1 MLDHLNFVAYYLAGL
16 VVGIISISLLYA
28 CFTYYGS
35 YRWSIWSSKKY
46 LLSHGRGCRV
56 EDNQYAIRHDKIR
69 RVLFVP
75 LFTIFSCAVGFLAL
89 KEPGSRWGLIT
100 ASIIFMTFVALVE
113 SRFELRIGLLDKVNE
128 KNSKAFF
135 SGLDGLTEQ
144 FTYEYGEG
152 ARELLLE
159 KKKYIVAD
167 YLVFKMFGGI
177 DSYEWGDID
186 LDW

>member
-1 MLDHLNFVAYYLAGL
+1 MLDHLSFVAYYLAGL

-75 LFTIFSCAVGFLAL
+75 PFTIFSCTVGFLAL

-128 KNSKAFF
+128 
-135 SGLDGLTEQ
+135 
-144 FTYEYGEG
+144 YGEG
-152 ARELLLE
+152 ARKLLLE